1 MLSWNGIK
9 KVNLGN
15 SEVKDVEFDAPYD
28 RKPSLEREYM
38 FDHMAKQV
46 KDKFYD
52 ENLHGVDWD
61 YYTEHYREF
70 LPYINNNR
78 DFATL
83 LSEIL
88 GELNA
93 SHTGGRFY
101 ANGPALKHP
110 LSVHI
115 MTRLMKATA

>member
-28 RKPSLEREYM
+28 RKPPLEREYM

-101 ANGPALKHP
+101 ANG
-110 LSVHI
+110 
-115 MTRLMKATA
+115 RL